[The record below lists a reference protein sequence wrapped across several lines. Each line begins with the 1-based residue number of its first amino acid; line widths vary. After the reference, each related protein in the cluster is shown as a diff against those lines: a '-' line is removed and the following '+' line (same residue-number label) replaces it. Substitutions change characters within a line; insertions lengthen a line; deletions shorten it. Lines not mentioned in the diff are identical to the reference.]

1 MNILTDIINWVET
14 KSLFWQ
20 IGVDKLIRNNA
31 LTPSDI
37 NDLKEVCRADVG
49 LSTKTFAPVDF
60 TSLRAFVSHS
70 SATDDIIISKING
83 IQNINAL
90 SPTAVLDFAPSGMTV
105 VYGDNGAGK
114 SSYVSVL
121 KHVCN
126 TRGQKPTINDNIYN
140 PTSKGKDKKADVEY
154 SNDGSTFATVSLLN
168 GLVNDTTLKAV
179 DVFDTLSA
187 HHYIDGEDEIAFIP
201 QGLSY
206 IEKLASTLQQIE
218 KDFIS
223 EITILNQSKFDTT
236 LLGLNVNSAGGKF
249 VSTLSKTTTLNE
261 IRAQSQWSDIKAKLV
276 KELEELIGTLKATAP
291 QQTLNTNLSKINRFR
306 VIRNKFETLEN
317 NLLSQLSLDNI
328 TAILKE
334 YATTLETLKASSEN
348 IFSGLPVSDVGG
360 NSWKQL
366 WESARKFYDE
376 NQKEL
381 NFPDT
386 SEDSSCPLCLQP
398 LSEEAKGRF
407 KNFEDFVKHDTQ
419 QIHDKAKIN
428 HDKIIATLNGL
439 SFDFADQEPTCLE
452 LEAISTGYKDNQ
464 ATYLQ
469 ELVAQR
475 TALIKSLSEG
485 KSLESLLPPALTK
498 NCKDIVDSEIVKL
511 EAANEVLKT
520 QSIADVIM
528 LHETELETLRNE
540 KKIFDHKPKLA
551 REIFRLKKVALLT
564 SCTSQ
569 CATRTV
575 TTLSNQLASTYVTQ
589 NLRDKFQE
597 ELKKLGF
604 RNIKI
609 ETETKGVKGKQ
620 YHYLRLNEPN
630 ANDIAL
636 KEILSEGEHRC
647 IALSTFLSELTLS
660 NHKSSIIFDDP
671 VSSLDHKWRDKIA
684 KRIAEEAKIRQVIVF
699 THDISFLLMLQE
711 HCEKAACDLEIK
723 SLTRKKEETGIIAS
737 TPPWDALPIKKRIGL
752 LKDQYQKLEKIER
765 TETEEKYK
773 MNVLH
778 LYGRLRET
786 WERFVEEVLLNGAIQ
801 RFGREVQT
809 QRLSKLSDLTD
820 DDYQKVDENMSK
832 CSKYFSGHD
841 TAGALM
847 QEPPTSAE
855 FLADLSLLES
865 FADEIRKRRK

>member
-20 IGVDKLIRNNA
+20 IGVDKLIRNNT
-31 LTPSDI
+31 LNPTDI
-37 NDLKEVCRADVG
+37 NDLKEVCRAEVG

-70 SATDDIIISKING
+70 ASSDDIIISKING

-114 SSYVSVL
+114 SSYVSIL

-140 PTSKGKDKKADVEY
+140 PTSKGKDKIADVEY
-154 SNDGSTFATVSLLN
+154 SKDSSTFATVSLLN
-168 GLVNDTTLKAV
+168 GLINDTTLKAV

-218 KDFIS
+218 KDFLS
-223 EITILNQSKFDTT
+223 EIATLNQSKFDTT
-236 LLGLNVNSAGGKF
+236 LLGLNVNSGGGKF

-261 IRAQSQWSDIKAKLV
+261 LRAQSQWSDLKAKRV
-276 KELEELIGTLKATAP
+276 KELETLISTLKATDP
-291 QQTLNTNLSKINRFR
+291 QHTLQTNLSKINRFR
-306 VIRNKFETLEN
+306 ITRNKFEALEN
-317 NLLSQLSLDNI
+317 NLISQLSLDNI
-328 TAILKE
+328 VAILNE
-334 YATTLETLKASSEN
+334 YSTTLETLKASSEN
-348 IFSGLPVSDVGG
+348 IFSGLPVTGVGG

-366 WESARKFYDE
+366 WESARKFYEE
-376 NQKEL
+376 NK
-381 NFPDT
+381 NGKFPDT
-386 SEDSSCPLCLQP
+386 TDDSSCPLCFQI
-398 LSEEAKGRF
+398 LSDEAKARF
-407 KNFEDFVKHDTQ
+407 ANFEEFVKHDTQ
-419 QIHDKAKIN
+419 QTHDKAKIDY
-428 HDKIIATLNGL
+428 DKIIATLNSL

-452 LEAISTGYKDNQ
+452 LEAIIVGYKDNQ

-475 TALIKSLSEG
+475 KALLKCLTEG
-485 KSLESLLPPALTK
+485 KSVESLLPPTLTK
-498 NCKDIVDSEIVKL
+498 NCKDIVDSEILKL
-511 EAANEVLKT
+511 ESANEVLRT
-520 QSIADVIM
+520 QSIADVIA
-528 LHETELETLRNE
+528 LHETELEALRDEN
-540 KKIFDHKPKLA
+540 KIFEYKPKLA
-551 REIFRLKKVALLT
+551 REIFRLKKIALLT
-564 SCTSQ
+564 LCTSQ

-575 TTLSNQLASTYVTQ
+575 TTLSNQLANTYVTQ
-589 NLRDKFQE
+589 NLRDQFQE

-604 RNIKI
+604 KNIKI

-620 YHYLRLNEPN
+620 YHYLRLNEAN
-630 ANDIAL
+630 AHNIAL

-660 NHKSSIIFDDP
+660 SHKSSIIFDDP

-711 HCEKAACDLEIK
+711 YCEKEACDLEIK

-765 TETEEKYK
+765 TETEEKYR

-809 QRLSKLSDLTD
+809 QRLSKLSDLKD
-820 DDYQKVDENMSK
+820 EDYQKVDENMSK

-841 TAGALM
+841 TAGELM

-855 FLADLSLLES
+855 FLADLTFLES
-865 FADEIRKRRK
+865 FADEIRRRRK